1 MQIQAWD
8 TYMHACASTMWN
20 CHVVLSIWPD
30 SFQNYIVYCEEGC
43 LCCPS
48 FRVIMLSSCPRLAS
62 ARLLLIIR
70 KVLFLFLGLLESGG
84 RWSSPSHHHHNHHH
98 HAGWALDGDNNTY
111 MPCLYMNT
119 PMYYC
124 STVGYYVF
132 NNAMSYS
139 AYYIRHTFIQHIQRM
154 YYTSHISMI
163 STQSSTIYYLPLE
176 QGIIHVPVRHTSN
189 IL

>member
-1 MQIQAWD
+1 
-8 TYMHACASTMWN
+8 MHAHQPCGIVMW
-20 CHVVLSIWPD
+20 CYRYGRTPSRIILYIARKAACVVLR
-30 SFQNYIVYCEEGC
+30 FEL
-43 LCCPS
+43 LCY
-48 FRVIMLSSCPRLAS
+48 PRLAS

-139 AYYIRHTFIQHIQRM
+139 TYIHTTHVHTAHTTHVILHTLVWLAHRVVLFTIFPSNKESYMSQCDIHR
-154 YYTSHISMI
+154 TSC
-163 STQSSTIYYLPLE
+163 STAVASLLSTPE
-176 QGIIHVPVRHTSN
+176 
-189 IL
+189 